1 MFPGFGDPCPP
12 LALRA
17 WPLDT
22 RRIVKEEID
31 DRLSFLGFTDSE
43 RRLLVELAPLLERH
57 ADRLVSAFYRHLL
70 SFDATR
76 TLLVDPAVK
85 ARLLAKQR
93 SYLLSLAGPTIDED
107 YVEERL
113 RIGQVHARIGL
124 GPRYYLGAYAL
135 YFSLLAP
142 LIVAEFRGEADRA
155 EETLSALVKLLLFD
169 AQLAMD
175 AYIERHDEGLTHLNR
190 ELAAVSRNL
199 SREFATQEHELRV
212 TERRARAA
220 EDLASI
226 ATLVAGLAH
235 EIGTPMGVI
244 RGHAEALSGAV
255 DGEREQWRLRT
266 ILEQIDR
273 ISNII
278 RSLLNIAR
286 PREAVVVPV
295 DLRTVLD
302 TALAFLSEKLRQRDV
317 EVERRYE
324 SVPPLRGD
332 PDKLQQLFLNLFL
345 NAVDAMPDGGRLTV
359 SMALAGDRELDVRVA
374 DTGVGIGSR
383 EVEKLFEPFFTTK
396 PAGRGSGLGLVVA
409 KGIVVDHGGHIE
421 VRSEVGTGTEFLI
434 RLPLDRHA
442 VMPEAPAS

>member
-1 MFPGFGDPCPP
+1 M
-12 LALRA
+12 
-17 WPLDT
+17 
-22 RRIVKEEID
+22 KEEID
-31 DRLSFLGFTDSE
+31 DRLSFLGLADSD
-43 RRLLVELAPLLERH
+43 RRLLAELAPLLERH

-70 SFDATR
+70 SFEETR
-76 TLLVDPAVK
+76 HLLADPAVK
-85 ARLLAKQR
+85 ARLLSKQR
-93 SYLLSLAGPTIDED
+93 AYLLSLAGPTIDED
-107 YVEERL
+107 YVQERL

-142 LIVAEFRGEADRA
+142 LITEDCRGEGERA
-155 EETLSALVKLLLFD
+155 HETLSALVKLLLLD
-169 AQLAMD
+169 TQLAMD

-190 ELAAVSRNL
+190 ELAAMSRNL
-199 SREFATQEHELRV
+199 SREFATQETELRGA
-212 TERRARAA
+212 EKRARAA

-255 DGEREQWRLRT
+255 DGERAQWRLRT

-295 DLRTVLD
+295 DLPDVLD
-302 TALAFLSEKLRQRDV
+302 TALAFLSEKLRRRGV

-324 SVPPLRGD
+324 PVPELKGD

-345 NAVDAMPDGGRLTV
+345 NAADAMPDGGRLTV
-359 SMALAGDRELDVRVA
+359 SMARNGNREVGIRIA
-374 DTGVGIGSR
+374 DTGVGISGQDLAQ
-383 EVEKLFEPFFTTK
+383 LFKPFFTTK

-421 VRSEVGTGTEFLI
+421 VRSEIGTGTEFSI

-442 VMPEAPAS
+442 RPPEAAAS